1 MSRQLHIISI
11 FHSTLGLTPDSQGKL
26 DVWQFPGP
34 LLQIFGFLICL
45 FQQLYL
51 RGSHHH
57 ESVVSRYVFD
67 LINLAQ
73 WRIHL
78 SQIWFLLVV
87 GEGFFWKN
95 FSQLYRVF
103 PKLQSLYVPH
113 QKTKMEPPKMDRF
126 DQPFVSS
133 PGGWRSASH
142 LLTLLYAGGFQGSI
156 ITVNT
161 AMLACMKVP
170 LMHPGMK
177 YVPVVVFFRGKTTVG
192 PCESDRL
199 LSSLGGLLIVDVF
212 LTHHFM
218 LK

>member
-1 MSRQLHIISI
+1 MFEGLTFMSRQLHIISI
-11 FHSTLGLTPDSQGKL
+11 FHSTWGLTPDSQGKL

-34 LLQIFGFLICL
+34 LLQIFGFLIGL

-87 GEGFFWKN
+87 GEGVFWKN

-113 QKTKMEPPKMDRF
+113 QKTKMEPPKMDRSKVTAIR
-126 DQPFVSS
+126 FVTR
-133 PGGWRSASH
+133 W
-142 LLTLLYAGGFQGSI
+142 
-156 ITVNT
+156 
-161 AMLACMKVP
+161 LAISFPSTDAAVCQWLSGKHHYGEHSNAD
-170 LMHPGMK
+170 MHEGTIDAPK
-177 YVPVVVFFRGKTTVG
+177 YEVPVVVLPDKQWLDV
-192 PCESDRL
+192 
-199 LSSLGGLLIVDVF
+199 SLIDGLLIVDVF
-212 LTHHFM
+212 LTHRFM